1 MFVYFQEYQV
11 PSVESYATHTYL
23 HMRGPGNLWWQFQR
37 VMLRISSKNAI
48 FLYVFFL
55 KHF

>member
-11 PSVESYATHTYL
+11 PSVESYATQTYL

-48 FLYVFFL
+48 FCMFF
-55 KHF
+55 F